1 MKKTTADSGNSTGP
15 GQATGAAVAGGGIT
29 RRDLIHGVAL
39 AGAGALLPSR
49 ALAEAVEAASTASS
63 SPYPPALTGLRGNH
77 EGSWETAHLLA
88 RAGQRSFGPV
98 RAAADDRYDL
108 VVVGAGISGLAA
120 AYFYRQQHPGARV
133 LILDN
138 HDDFG
143 GHARRNEFSVGGRTL
158 LGYGGSQTMQEPSGY
173 PRVVKSMLRDIGVQ
187 IDAFDKAYDN
197 RFFREHGLTGAVFFN
212 EKDWGASRMVQYDLN
227 NFSDYLPMADSPV
240 PVAEAVERMPLSPA
254 ARSQLLRV
262 ITETRDCIAHI
273 PQDEKEDYLDSISYR
288 SFLERHL
295 DVTEPELFR
304 LLQDLTFEM
313 GLGMDSSPAG
323 ASLLFYALPGR
334 GATGLPGAAANFEPY
349 IHHFPDG
356 NASVA
361 RLLVRQLMPHMSKA
375 ADMYELL
382 GERFDYSR
390 LDDRNADVRL
400 RLSST
405 VVNVQHVGPA
415 SAAEEVKVTYV
426 RGGRTESVRAANV
439 VLACY
444 HSIIPSLCPEL
455 PETQRE
461 ALASQVKTP
470 ILYTSV
476 ALNNWRAFKEMGVG
490 AFVSPT
496 GYHINAMLDFPV
508 SLGDYAF
515 AQTPADPIVLHME
528 RFPYGRE
535 PGLSKR
541 DRFRAG
547 RYELLSTPFADIER
561 SIRDQ
566 LGEALAPG
574 GFNASRDIAGITV
587 NRWAHG
593 YSYYYDELEE
603 DFYDEWDDP
612 RYPHVRARQPF
623 GRIAIANSDADA
635 NAMLEA
641 AVEQAYR
648 AISELR
654 A

>member
-1 MKKTTADSGNSTGP
+1 
-15 GQATGAAVAGGGIT
+15 
-29 RRDLIHGVAL
+29 
-39 AGAGALLPSR
+39 
-49 ALAEAVEAASTASS
+49 
-63 SPYPPALTGLRGNH
+63 
-77 EGSWETAHLLA
+77 
-88 RAGQRSFGPV
+88 V
-98 RAAADDRYDL
+98 RAASDDRYDL
-108 VVVGAGISGLAA
+108 VVVGAGLSGLAA
-120 AYFYRQQHPGARV
+120 AYFYRKQHPDARV

-143 GHARRNEFSVGGRTL
+143 GHAKRNEFNVDGRTL

-173 PRVVKSMLRDIGVQ
+173 PRVVKSMLEDIGVQ
-187 IDAFDKAYDN
+187 LDAFDKAYDN
-197 RFFREHGLTGAVFFN
+197 SFFREHGLTGAVFFN
-212 EKDWGASRMVQYDLN
+212 EADWGASRMVKYDLN
-227 NFSDYLPMADSPV
+227 NFSDYMPMAESPV
-240 PVAEAVERMPLSPA
+240 PVEEAVGRMPLSAA
-254 ARSQLLRV
+254 ARAQLLRV

-273 PQDEKEDYLDSISYR
+273 PKDEKRDYLDSISYR
-288 SFLERHL
+288 TFLERHM
-295 DVTEPELFR
+295 DVTEPEVFKV
-304 LLQDLTFEM
+304 LQDLTYEM
-313 GLGMDSSPAG
+313 AVGMDSSPAG
-323 ASLLFYALPGR
+323 AALVFYALPGHA
-334 GATGLPGAAANFEPY
+334 ATGMPTDAALFEPY

-361 RLLVRQLMPHMSKA
+361 RLLIKHLIPHMSA
-375 ADMYELL
+375 ATDMYELL

-390 LDDRNADVRL
+390 LDDPRADVRL

-405 VVNVQHVGPA
+405 VVNVEHTGPA
-415 SAAEEVKVTYV
+415 ASASEVKVSYV
-426 RGGRTESVRAANV
+426 RDGQTESVHGSNV

-455 PETQRE
+455 PQIQRE

-470 ILYTSV
+470 ILYTNV
-476 ALNNWRAFKEMGVG
+476 ALHNWRAFKEMGVG

-496 GYHINAMLDFPV
+496 AYHICTQLDFPV

-515 AQTPADPIVLHME
+515 AMSPDDPVIVHME
-528 RFPYGRE
+528 RFPYGRG

-541 DRFRAG
+541 DRHRAG

-574 GFNASRDIAGITV
+574 GFDPNRDIAGITV

-593 YSYYYDELEE
+593 YSYWYDDNEDEYYE
-603 DFYDEWDDP
+603 DWEDP
-612 RYPHVRARQPF
+612 RYPHIRARQPH
-623 GRIAIANSDADA
+623 GRIVIANSDADA

-648 AISELR
+648 AVGELH